1 MNLIRKQDKKASLLL
16 RYLERLIE
24 AAPQQTCRFC
34 ASVYPNVRPWNI
46 EKYLKPLHF
55 TTTPL
60 TTAESLRV
68 NIGDYM
74 RKYHEGTV
82 KPEREREVLDLESAN
97 RIYLEYLSQVMRE
110 QEECRLEEGLVAKWV
125 ECALRDDVQ
134 SDLRQMLFSNSGDPL
149 RDAHRFPWKQE
160 PFLLR
165 PIIDDEHQV
174 VYAYNPTQLALL
186 CAK

>member
-1 MNLIRKQDKKASLLL
+1 
-16 RYLERLIE
+16 
-24 AAPQQTCRFC
+24 
-34 ASVYPNVRPWNI
+34 VYPNVRPWNI
-46 EKYLKPLHF
+46 EKYLEPLHF

-68 NIGDYM
+68 NIGEYM
-74 RKYHEGTV
+74 RKNHEGKV
-82 KPEREREVLDLESAN
+82 KSEREREVLELESAN
-97 RIYLEYLSQVMRE
+97 SIYLEYLSQVMRE
-110 QEECRLEEGLVAKWV
+110 QEECRVEEGLVAKWV

-134 SDLRQMLFSNSGDPL
+134 SDLRQMLFSDSGDPL
-149 RDAHRFPWKQE
+149 RDAHRFPWKHE